1 VKSLTQFK
9 INAKLY
15 VENFVEKILTVN
27 GTESFW
33 KSIKKH
39 KIDTFSDTKINY
51 KKKLTKTSTL
61 TSEFMFRRI
70 LSAARHRDLDFSNL
84 LKYELTPV
92 PSSLFFEDGSMR
104 KSPKAELGKKIKSF
118 CQPLF
123 EIKDRFNSCIIDAMG
138 LLQEIPKK
146 SVKTYSDIGS
156 IIFKETFRFV

>member
-1 VKSLTQFK
+1 VKSLTRFK

-15 VENFVEKILTVN
+15 VENYVEKILTVN

-39 KIDTFSDTKINY
+39 KIHTFSDTKINY

-70 LSAARHRDLDFSNL
+70 LSAARHRYLDFSNL

-92 PSSLFFEDGSMR
+92 TSSLFFENGSMR
-104 KSPKAELGKKIKSF
+104 KSPKAELGKKNKSF

-123 EIKDRFNSCIIDAMG
+123 EIKDRFF
-138 LLQEIPKK
+138 LH
-146 SVKTYSDIGS
+146 Y
-156 IIFKETFRFV
+156 

>member
-1 VKSLTQFK
+1 
-9 INAKLY
+9 
-15 VENFVEKILTVN
+15 
-27 GTESFW
+27 
-33 KSIKKH
+33 
-39 KIDTFSDTKINY
+39 
-51 KKKLTKTSTL
+51 
-61 TSEFMFRRI
+61 MFRRI

-104 KSPKAELGKKIKSF
+104 KSPKAELGKKNKSF

-156 IIFKETFRFV
+156 IIFKKLLDLFNKTARLLFLSSIVTTFKILQKIMKGNEEVKVQPKLII